1 MHNIL
6 YWLIISFYIVNL
18 FKEYLKIIFT
28 FLKKSHLQLF
38 RIVSQTGEEDNAQD
52 KEEYQQS
59 ELLGRG
65 LERMDEDP

>member
-38 RIVSQTGEEDNAQD
+38 RIVSQTGEENNAQD

>member
-1 MHNIL
+1 
-6 YWLIISFYIVNL
+6 
-18 FKEYLKIIFT
+18 
-28 FLKKSHLQLF
+28 LKKSHLQLL
-38 RIVSQTGEEDNAQD
+38 RIVSQTGEENNAQD